1 MRNSASGSDV
11 RAFDNAVKRIKHFRE
26 RELTRR
32 QVLQASAA
40 TALGATLASQ
50 FVPKEV
56 HADVGGTIV
65 HFASS
70 GKRLANSLRA
80 VKPLFDKVYPN
91 VTLEVVSKPMSE
103 ALTQINTY
111 MRSKSDSF
119 DVVTQD
125 HAQFASLDAMG
136 ALTDL
141 GPYLEP
147 FPDWL
152 ADYREDVPES
162 YRHMWN
168 LPKGP
173 APPGYIAALAPDG
186 NAMMTFYRKDVF
198 ESAGIPVPETWDDV
212 IDACKEIHDPAN
224 ERYAYCA
231 AMARNFWAGYQYYGS
246 LRSMGGDVFADEIN
260 QDWTVGINTEEG
272 YQALKVLVDLQKY
285 AHPVSANAGE
295 DEVNLV
301 FSQGTALYSP
311 LTWGTAV
318 LNDPTYTDLHEHW
331 HMDLSPRGTGPNGG
345 HRALTGGFG
354 QFMPTWGGNRE
365 TAFAWIKFLNSGDR
379 EDLGGSPAIA
389 DAIVGAGGQLS
400 RRSTLSRWSDRK
412 PFFVG
417 LMKAYPVCVVNAP
430 VIPEAYSIMGAMGEE
445 VADAVNE
452 EQSIEDALA
461 AMDKRV
467 RRIMDDAGYG

>member
-1 MRNSASGSDV
+1 MRKSDNDV

-32 QVLQASAA
+32 QVLKASAA

-152 ADYREDVPES
+152 ADYREDVPEA

-198 ESAGIPVPETWDDV
+198 DGAGIPVPQTWDDV

-246 LRSMGGDVFADEIN
+246 LRSMGGDVFADEVN
-260 QDWTVGINTEEG
+260 QDWTVAINTEEG
-272 YQALKVLVDLQKY
+272 YQALKVLVDLQQY

-301 FSQGTALYSP
+301 FAQGTALYSP

-318 LNDPTYTDLHEHW
+318 LNDPTYTGPARALAHGPLAERHRAQGRASCAHRRLRPVHADLGRQPG
-331 HMDLSPRGTGPNGG
+331 DRVRLDQVPQLGRPRG
-345 HRALTGGFG
+345 
-354 QFMPTWGGNRE
+354 
-365 TAFAWIKFLNSGDR
+365 
-379 EDLGGSPAIA
+379 
-389 DAIVGAGGQLS
+389 S
-400 RRSTLSRWSDRK
+400 RRQSRDRGCDRGRRR
-412 PFFVG
+412 P
-417 LMKAYPVCVVNAP
+417 
-430 VIPEAYSIMGAMGEE
+430 
-445 VADAVNE
+445 
-452 EQSIEDALA
+452 ALA
-461 AMDKRV
+461 AFHAQPLV
-467 RRIMDDAGYG
+467 RPQPSSSA

>member
-1 MRNSASGSDV
+1 MQNSDHDS
-11 RAFDNAVKRIKHFRE
+11 RAYDSAMKRIKHFRQ

-32 QVLQASAA
+32 QVLKASAA

-111 MRSKSDSF
+111 MRSKSDAF
-119 DVVTQD
+119 DVITQD
-125 HAQFASLDAMG
+125 HAQFAALDAMG

-152 ADYREDVPES
+152 ADYEEDVPEN

-198 ESAGIPVPETWDDV
+198 EKAGISPPLTWDDV

-231 AMARNFWAGYQYYGS
+231 AMARNFWAGYQYFGA
-246 LRSMGGDVFADEIN
+246 LRGMGGAVFTDEEN
-260 QDWTVGINTEEG
+260 KDYTVTLESEEA
-272 YQALKVLVDLQKY
+272 YQALKILVELQKY

-295 DEVNLV
+295 DEVNQV
-301 FSQGTALYSP
+301 FAQGTALYSP

-331 HMDLSPRGTGPNGG
+331 HMDLSPRGTGPNGA
-345 HRALTGGFG
+345 HRALAGGFG
-354 QFMPTWGGNRE
+354 QFMPTFGGNRE

-379 EDLGGSPAIA
+379 EDLDGSPLIA

-400 RRSTLSRWSDRK
+400 RRSTLSRWADRK

-417 LMKAYPVCVVNAP
+417 LMKAYPVSVVNTP
-430 VIPEAYSIMGAMGEE
+430 TVPEAYAIMGAMGEE

-452 EQSIEDALA
+452 EQSIEDAMA
-461 AMDKRV
+461 AMSKRV
-467 RRIMDDAGYG
+467 HRIMEDSGYYS

>member
-1 MRNSASGSDV
+1 MWKSDRDV
-11 RAFDNAVKRIKHFRE
+11 RAYDNAMKRIAHYRKGAM
-26 RELTRR
+26 TRR
-32 QVLQASAA
+32 QMLKASAA
-40 TALGATLASQ
+40 AVGAALAAE
-50 FVPKEV
+50 FVPREV

-65 HFASS
+65 HFASA

-80 VKPLFDKVYPN
+80 VKPLFDKVFPN

-111 MRSKSDSF
+111 MRSQSDAF
-119 DVVTQD
+119 DVITQD
-125 HAQFASLDAMG
+125 HAQFAALDAMG

-147 FPDWL
+147 FPEWL
-152 ADYREDVPES
+152 ADYEEDVPEN

-186 NAMMTFYRKDVF
+186 NAMMSFYRKDAF
-198 ESAGIPVPETWDDV
+198 EKAGVAVPETWDTVLDV
-212 IDACKEIHDPAN
+212 CKEIHDPDN

-231 AMARNFWAGYQYYGS
+231 AMARNFWAGYQYYGA
-246 LRSMGGDVFADEIN
+246 LRSMGGDFFVDELN
-260 QDWTVGINTEEG
+260 KDWTPACETEEG
-272 YQALKVLVDLQKY
+272 FQALKILVDLQKF
-285 AHPVSANAGE
+285 AHPVTANAGE
-295 DEVNLV
+295 DEVNQV
-301 FSQGTALYSP
+301 FANGTALYSP

-318 LNDPTYTDLHEHW
+318 LNDPTFTDAHELW
-331 HMDLSPRGTGPNGG
+331 HMDLSPRGSGPKGA
-345 HRALTGGFG
+345 HRALAGGFG

-379 EDLGGSPAIA
+379 EELGGSPAIA

-400 RRSTLSRWSDRK
+400 RRSTLKRWSDRK

-417 LMKAYPVCVVNAP
+417 LMKAYPVAVVNAP
-430 VIPEAYSIMGAMGEE
+430 VIPEAYAIMGAVGEE

-452 EQSIEDALA
+452 EQSVEEALKA
-461 AMDKRV
+461 CDKRI
-467 RRIMDDAGYG
+467 RRIMEDSGYYS

>member
-1 MRNSASGSDV
+1 ML
-11 RAFDNAVKRIKHFRE
+11 K
-26 RELTRR
+26 
-32 QVLQASAA
+32 ASAA

-80 VKPLFDKVYPN
+80 VKPLFDKVFPN
-91 VTLEVVSKPMSE
+91 VELEVVSKPMSE

-111 MRSKSDSF
+111 MRSKSDAF

-147 FPDWL
+147 FPEWL
-152 ADYREDVPES
+152 ADYKEDVPEA

-198 ESAGIPVPETWDDV
+198 EGAGIPVPETWDDV

-246 LRSMGGDVFADEIN
+246 LRSMGGDVFVDEVN
-260 QDWTVGINTEEG
+260 QDWTVAINTEEG

-285 AHPVSANAGE
+285 AHR
-295 DEVNLV
+295 
-301 FSQGTALYSP
+301 SP
-311 LTWGTAV
+311 PTPARTRSTWC
-318 LNDPTYTDLHEHW
+318 
-331 HMDLSPRGTGPNGG
+331 SPRARRSTARLPGARRCSTIRPTPTCTSTGTWTSRREAPARG
-345 HRALTGGFG
+345 RAPRAYRRLRPV
-354 QFMPTWGGNRE
+354 MPTWGGNRE

-379 EDLGGSPAIA
+379 EDLDGSPLIA

-430 VIPEAYSIMGAMGEE
+430 VIPEAYPIMGAMGEE

-452 EQSIEDALA
+452 EQSIEDAP
-461 AMDKRV
+461 
-467 RRIMDDAGYG
+467 RRYG